1 MEGKIYTRAGDEG
14 QTRLL
19 SGRLVGK
26 QELRVEAYGTA
37 DELNCA
43 LGLAR
48 ALLGEAQS
56 ALAEPLR
63 RVQTEVMTLAS
74 LLASDKPD
82 QWERLPRL
90 AQGAVARLEGEI
102 DEMTDVLP
110 PLDSFVVPGG
120 TPSSA
125 QLQVCRTICRRAERR
140 AVALAAAMSVHAADP
155 PGKSACSSNASG
167 CAAAGR
173 NPAPAPS
180 CPDPDKAIAATT
192 VCQPPASLKLDPVY
206 TKYVS
211 VDGLPIVATDH
222 AEDRPAIEPPW
233 HQFANQLDFYE
244 PFERIREAIDE
255 ARSAA

>member
-140 AVALAAAMSVHAADP
+140 AVALAAAEPVAPRLLEYLNRLSDWLFVAARR
-155 PGKSACSSNASG
+155 ANYL
-167 CAAAGR
+167 AGL
-173 NPAPAPS
+173 P
-180 CPDPDKAIAATT
+180 
-192 VCQPPASLKLDPVY
+192 
-206 TKYVS
+206 
-211 VDGLPIVATDH
+211 VDGWLPPKA
-222 AEDRPAIEPPW
+222 P
-233 HQFANQLDFYE
+233 Q
-244 PFERIREAIDE
+244 
-255 ARSAA
+255 